1 MDQKIIRLKQRF
13 EHYKNALARLSE
25 AIEKCDEVIQK
36 IDGVIENI
44 VQESIIQRFEFT
56 HELAWKLMKDILQ
69 YEGEVDIL
77 GSRSATRIAFNRGL
91 IEQGEVWM
99 DMVETRNL
107 TAHTYNISLLNQEF
121 EKITTQYFPLL
132 LQFEQRVEK
141 LCQTL
146 D

>member
-69 YEGEVDIL
+69 YEGDFEG
-77 GSRSATRIAFNRGL
+77 GSRTATREAFNLGY
-91 IEQGEVWM
+91 ISQGEVWM

-107 TAHTYNISLLNQEF
+107 TVHTYNISLLNQEF